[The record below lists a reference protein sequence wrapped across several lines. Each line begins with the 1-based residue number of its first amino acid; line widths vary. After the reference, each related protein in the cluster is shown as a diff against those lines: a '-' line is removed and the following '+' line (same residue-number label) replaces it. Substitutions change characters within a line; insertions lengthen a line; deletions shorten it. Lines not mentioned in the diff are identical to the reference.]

1 MSRVRTTIWATVFS
15 STVLATTGLYAD
27 TTQSEIRRLQ
37 QELDQLKANLAQ
49 DAPTHT
55 PSNPV
60 QWPGFAVFGKVSV
73 DAIYDDKNAGLNDL
87 LIPSTI
93 PAGDTH
99 QQNVE
104 LHGKNSQ
111 LGLRVGEGSGPNAV
125 FAVDL
130 FGSIDGY
137 DLRVR
142 DFYFEYGALRA
153 GYGYTALLD
162 GAAWPL
168 TLDSQGPNSAIF
180 ARQTGVRWQG
190 EHLTLAV
197 EDPNPEVYDP
207 DNLSSASGRR
217 PDVIAAW
224 NQPHGRGHV
233 RTALV
238 NREIGVEFANGDQQ
252 YASATGGVV
261 SGTLAMT
268 DSLTLLASAS
278 YGDAMGHYYND
289 LSGFADAGMDGYV
302 FAGTGL
308 KPLLAQGGYLAGQ
321 WQFRPD
327 WTLALVGGEITLEKD
342 AELPGN
348 AMRRT
353 RYGTLSLIR
362 QHDNSLSYGVELAY
376 GMRDN
381 QAGDRSEAPRVQL
394 NLTYRFEHTHSRD
407 H

>member
-37 QELDQLKANLAQ
+37 QELDQLKANLTQ

-99 QQNVE
+99 QQNFE

-111 LGLRVGEGSGPNAV
+111 LGLRVGEGSGPHAV

-278 YGDAMGHYYND
+278 YGEAMGHYYND
-289 LSGFADAGMDGYV
+289 LSGFADAGMD
-302 FAGTGL
+302 
-308 KPLLAQGGYLAGQ
+308 
-321 WQFRPD
+321 
-327 WTLALVGGEITLEKD
+327 
-342 AELPGN
+342 
-348 AMRRT
+348 
-353 RYGTLSLIR
+353 LSLI
-362 QHDNSLSYGVELAY
+362 HI
-376 GMRDN
+376 
-381 QAGDRSEAPRVQL
+381 
-394 NLTYRFEHTHSRD
+394 
-407 H
+407 

>member
-37 QELDQLKANLAQ
+37 QELDQLKANLTQ

-99 QQNVE
+99 QQNFE

-207 DNLSSASGRR
+207 DNLTSASGRR

-238 NREIGVEFANGDQQ
+238 NREIGVKFANGDQQ
-252 YASATGGVV
+252 YASATGCVV

-278 YGDAMGHYYND
+278 YGEAMGHYYND

-302 FAGTGL
+302 FATDGL

-327 WTLALVGGEITLEKD
+327 WTLAIVGGEITLEKD

-362 QHDNSLSYGVELAY
+362 QHDSSLSYGAELAY
-376 GMRDN
+376 GLRDN

>member
-1 MSRVRTTIWATVFS
+1 M
-15 STVLATTGLYAD
+15 
-27 TTQSEIRRLQ
+27 
-37 QELDQLKANLAQ
+37 
-49 DAPTHT
+49 
-55 PSNPV
+55 
-60 QWPGFAVFGKVSV
+60 
-73 DAIYDDKNAGLNDL
+73 
-87 LIPSTI
+87 
-93 PAGDTH
+93 
-99 QQNVE
+99 
-104 LHGKNSQ
+104 
-111 LGLRVGEGSGPNAV
+111 
-125 FAVDL
+125 
-130 FGSIDGY
+130 
-137 DLRVR
+137 
-142 DFYFEYGALRA
+142 
-153 GYGYTALLD
+153 LD

-238 NREIGVEFANGDQQ
+238 NREVGVEFTNGDQQ

-278 YGDAMGHYYND
+278 YGEAMGHYYND

-302 FAGTGL
+302 FATDGL

-327 WTLALVGGEITLEKD
+327 WTLAIVGGEITLEKD

-362 QHDNSLSYGVELAY
+362 QHDNSLSYGAELAY

-381 QAGDRSEAPRVQL
+381 QAGDRSEAPRLQL

>member
-1 MSRVRTTIWATVFS
+1 MSRVRTTIWTTVFS
-15 STVLATTGLYAD
+15 STALATAGLYAD

-37 QELDQLKANLAQ
+37 KELDRLKANLTQ
-49 DAPTHT
+49 DAPTHS
-55 PSNPV
+55 PSNHL

-73 DAIYDDKNAGLNDL
+73 DAIYDDKNAGLDDL

-99 QQNVE
+99 QQNFE
-104 LHGKNSQ
+104 LHRKNSQ
-111 LGLRVGEGSGPNAV
+111 LGLRVGEGSGPHAV

-162 GAAWPL
+162 GSAWPL

-190 EHLTLAV
+190 EHLTVAL

-217 PDVIAAW
+217 PDIIAAW
-224 NQPHGRGHV
+224 IQSHGRGHLRV
-233 RTALV
+233 GLM
-238 NREIGVEFANGDQQ
+238 NREIGVEFADGGQQ
-252 YASATGGVV
+252 FANATGGVL
-261 SGTLAMT
+261 SGTLAVT
-268 DSLTLLASAS
+268 DSLTLLASGS
-278 YGDAMGHYYND
+278 YGEAMAHYYND
-289 LSGFADAGMDGYV
+289 LSGFGDSSMDGYV
-302 FAGTGL
+302 FATDGL

-321 WQFRPD
+321 WQFRRD
-327 WTLALVGGEITLEKD
+327 WTLAMVGGEITLEKNN
-342 AELPGN
+342 ELPGN

-362 QHDNSLSYGVELAY
+362 QHDDSLSYGAELAY

>member
-37 QELDQLKANLAQ
+37 QELDQLKANLTQ

-99 QQNVE
+99 QQNFE

-207 DNLSSASGRR
+207 DNLTSASGRR

-238 NREIGVEFANGDQQ
+238 NREIGVKFANGDQQ
-252 YASATGGVV
+252 YASATGCVV

-278 YGDAMGHYYND
+278 YGEAMGHYYND

-302 FAGTGL
+302 FATDGL

-327 WTLALVGGEITLEKD
+327 WTLAIVGGEITLEKD

-362 QHDNSLSYGVELAY
+362 QHDSSLSYGAELAY

-381 QAGDRSEAPRVQL
+381 QAGDRSEAPRLQL

>member
-37 QELDQLKANLAQ
+37 QELDQLKANLTQ

-99 QQNVE
+99 QQNFE

-238 NREIGVEFANGDQQ
+238 NREIGVKFANGDQQ
-252 YASATGGVV
+252 YASATGCVV

-278 YGDAMGHYYND
+278 YGEAMGHYYND

-302 FAGTGL
+302 FATDGL

-327 WTLALVGGEITLEKD
+327 WTLAIVGGEITLEKD

-362 QHDNSLSYGVELAY
+362 QHDSSLSYGAELAY
-376 GMRDN
+376 GLRDN

>member
-37 QELDQLKANLAQ
+37 QELDQLKANLTQ

-99 QQNVE
+99 QQNFE

-207 DNLSSASGRR
+207 DNLTSASGRR

-238 NREIGVEFANGDQQ
+238 NREVGVEFTNGDQQ
-252 YASATGGVV
+252 YASATGCVV

-278 YGDAMGHYYND
+278 YGEAMGHYYND

-302 FAGTGL
+302 FATDGL

-327 WTLALVGGEITLEKD
+327 WTLAIVGGEITLEKD

-362 QHDNSLSYGVELAY
+362 QHDSSLSYGAELAY
-376 GMRDN
+376 GLRDN

>member
-37 QELDQLKANLAQ
+37 QELDQLKANLTQ

-99 QQNVE
+99 QQNFE

-238 NREIGVEFANGDQQ
+238 NREVGVEFTNGDQQ

-278 YGDAMGHYYND
+278 YGEAMGHYYND

-302 FAGTGL
+302 FATDGL

-327 WTLALVGGEITLEKD
+327 WTLAIVGGEITLEKD

-353 RYGTLSLIR
+353 RYGTLSL
-362 QHDNSLSYGVELAY
+362 SYGAELAY

-381 QAGDRSEAPRVQL
+381 QAGDRSEAPRLQL

>member
-1 MSRVRTTIWATVFS
+1 MSRVRTTIWTTVFS
-15 STVLATTGLYAD
+15 STALATAGLYAD

-37 QELDQLKANLAQ
+37 QELDQLKANLTQ

-55 PSNPV
+55 PSNHV
-60 QWPGFAVFGKVSV
+60 QWPVFAVFGKVSV

-93 PAGDTH
+93 PSGDTH
-99 QQNVE
+99 QQNFE

-111 LGLRVGEGSGPNAV
+111 LGLRIGEGSGPHAV

-142 DFYFEYGALRA
+142 DFYFESGALRA

-162 GAAWPL
+162 GPAWPL

-190 EHLTLAV
+190 ERLTLAL

-217 PDVIAAW
+217 PDIIAAW
-224 NQPHGRGHV
+224 NQPYGKGHV
-233 RTALV
+233 RAAAV
-238 NREIGVEFANGDQQ
+238 NREIGVEFADGEQQ
-252 YASATGGVV
+252 FANATGGVL
-261 SGTLAMT
+261 SATLAVT
-268 DSLTLLASAS
+268 DSLTLLASGS
-278 YGDAMGHYYND
+278 YGEAMAHYYND
-289 LSGFADAGMDGYV
+289 LSGFGDSGMDGYV
-302 FAGTGL
+302 FAVDGL
-308 KPLLAQGGYLAGQ
+308 QPLLARGGYLGGQ
-321 WQFRPD
+321 WQWRPD

-362 QHDNSLSYGVELAY
+362 QHDNSLSYGAELAY
-376 GMRDN
+376 GLRDN

>member
-37 QELDQLKANLAQ
+37 QELDQLKANLTQ

-99 QQNVE
+99 QQNFE

-168 TLDSQGPNSAIF
+168 TLDSQGPNSGIF

-207 DNLSSASGRR
+207 DNLTSASGRR

-238 NREIGVEFANGDQQ
+238 NREIGVKFANGDQQ
-252 YASATGGVV
+252 YASATGCVV

-278 YGDAMGHYYND
+278 YGEAMGHYYND

-302 FAGTGL
+302 FATDGL

-327 WTLALVGGEITLEKD
+327 WTLAIVGGEITLEKD

-362 QHDNSLSYGVELAY
+362 QHDSSLSYGAELAY
-376 GMRDN
+376 GLRDN